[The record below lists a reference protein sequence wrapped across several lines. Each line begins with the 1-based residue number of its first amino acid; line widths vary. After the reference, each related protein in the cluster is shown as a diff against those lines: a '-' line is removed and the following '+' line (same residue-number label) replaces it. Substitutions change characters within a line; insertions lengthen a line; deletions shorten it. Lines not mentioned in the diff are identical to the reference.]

1 MGRLRSFLY
10 LDNYKM
16 YSFSSQL
23 FEGLTEYIVKSQNEK
38 SSQSESQKGPL
49 GSGKIL
55 ADIIE
60 KDASSTEKKFLHDYS
75 YNLFEDALLEQ
86 NKVLQIG
93 KDNIDLKI
101 NQIKDYS
108 FVKITGRVVFN
119 DLKQIEHTIKNFN
132 SIGEALGY
140 ITMKAAYDKE
150 VQEAKDQLKLIADRN
165 QRAKAEAIFKN
176 KAGFKKALEDAH
188 LYHDADYLKHVSYIL
203 DYGYNQQFEIQIPI
217 TSSKDEYFL
226 FSAQLN
232 RENLKDN
239 EFNIIKKFS
248 RETERDFALFGI
260 LTQVQS
266 TNEKKALLER
276 VVNKIDSDAE
286 NATFKEA
293 IMNIVSHMTGIEK
306 TFTGKLDY
314 EYIIDPISLY
324 LEI

>member
-1 MGRLRSFLY
+1 MARLRSFLY

-23 FEGLTEYIVKSQNEK
+23 FEGLTEYVVRSQTDKTE
-38 SSQSESQKGPL
+38 QSETGPS
-49 GSGKIL
+49 GSGKVL

-75 YNLFEDALLEQ
+75 YNLFEDALLKQ
-86 NKVLQIG
+86 NKVLVIN
-93 KDNIDLKI
+93 KDVIDQNISET
-101 NQIKDYS
+101 KDFS

-119 DLKQIEHTIKNFN
+119 DLKQIEHTISNFN
-132 SIGEALGY
+132 SIGESLGY
-140 ITMKAAYDKE
+140 ITMKGQYDKE
-150 VQEAKDQLKLIADRN
+150 MKPILDQLKTIPDRN
-165 QRAKAEAIFKN
+165 QKAKAEAIFKN
-176 KAGFKKALEDAH
+176 KANFKKALEESNLHQDPEF
-188 LYHDADYLKHVSYIL
+188 LKHLAYML
-203 DYGYNQQFEIQIPI
+203 NFGYNQQFEIQIPI
-217 TSSKDEYFL
+217 TSNSDNFFV
-226 FSAQLN
+226 FSAQLD

-248 RETERDFALFGI
+248 RETEREFVLFGI

-266 TNEKKALLER
+266 ANEKKGLLER
-276 VVNKIDSDAE
+276 AVTKVDSESDNVNL
-286 NATFKEA
+286 KEA
-293 IMNIVSHMTGIEK
+293 IMNLVSYMTNFEK